1 MYKEKEGNW
10 KNYDPEMNLKIH
22 NLHHSD
28 GKSNKFWI
36 DYPIT
41 TYPATHVID
50 YVKMSIFDINNN

>member
-22 NLHHSD
+22 NLHHCD

-50 YVKMSIFDINNN
+50 